1 MCFVDLNLFR
11 DLTMAMTVQCDIVS
25 AEREIFSGL
34 VEMVIATGSLGD
46 LGITY
51 GHAPLLTGIKPGPV
65 RLIKQG
71 GEEEIYFISGGFLEV
86 QPYHITVLADT
97 ALRAEDMDE
106 AAAIEAQ
113 QHAQQQLADQ
123 SSEIDFQRAA
133 AQLAEAAAQ
142 LRTLQA
148 IKKKA
153 GK

>member
-1 MCFVDLNLFR
+1 
-11 DLTMAMTVQCDIVS
+11 MAMTVKCNIVS

-34 VEMVIATGSLGD
+34 VEMVIATGTLGE
-46 LGITY
+46 LGIAY
-51 GHAPLLTGIKPGPV
+51 GHAPLLTGINPGPV

-71 GEEEIYFISGGFLEV
+71 GEEEIFFISGGFLEV

-97 ALRAEDMDE
+97 ALRADDMDE
-106 AAAIEAQ
+106 AAALEAQ
-113 QHAQQQLADQ
+113 QQAQHQLSEQAH
-123 SSEIDFQRAA
+123 EIDFQRAA

-153 GK
+153 GKS

>member
-1 MCFVDLNLFR
+1 
-11 DLTMAMTVQCDIVS
+11 MTLQCDIVS

-34 VEMVIATGSLGD
+34 VEMVITTGTYGEI
-46 LGITY
+46 GIAY

-71 GEEEIYFISGGFLEV
+71 GAEEIFFVSGGYLEV
-86 QPYHITVLADT
+86 QPYHVTVLADT
-97 ALRAEDMDE
+97 ALRADDMDE
-106 AAAIEAQ
+106 AAALEAQ
-113 QHAQQQLADQ
+113 QQAQQQLSEQA
-123 SSEIDFQRAA
+123 SEIDFQRAA
-133 AQLAEAAAQ
+133 IQLAEAAAQ